1 MNDAHSQ
8 YPLEE
13 HQRFAVETRRGA
25 VAVMNIVERW
35 VDIGTVLDLGCGTGI
50 WLRVMRDGGRRQ
62 VFGVDFEAT
71 DPADLEVDPDLVL
84 TADLGQRL
92 DLHQRYDLVMCLEA
106 AEHIDA
112 QFADVVV
119 DNCVRH
125 ADLILFSAALPG
137 QQGVH
142 HVNEQPPQ
150 YWAERFQRH
159 DYTVLDLIRPL
170 IWDDRDI
177 PVWYRQNML
186 LFVKNGSAQ
195 QEALRA
201 WAGMVSSGP
210 LAVAHPEYMRW
221 FSAQA
226 QAATAEAERATAEAA
241 RRYTELVQLQ
251 AELVQLQAEL
261 AQVRQNLAAEKLARE
276 TAQRT
281 HDRVSAE
288 LTIARGEIARL
299 QWELGV
305 IRGSTLWRAMEPL
318 RRMGRA
324 IPPSRQRQI
333 RRMVRGVIPSLR
345 RSNVSESHAADQE
358 HRAKLP
364 IPPLTHPP
372 VPQSSASDPPVSHLP
387 LSHVDPEFDSLPTLD
402 SIAHAADLSTRRIV
416 FVSGEA
422 HTPGHVYRVMRQVEA
437 AAHLGIAVS
446 WMMIEQVWDRGEEI
460 SSADIVIIWRAGNS
474 DMVAEV
480 FSRARAARA
489 KVLFDIDDYMF
500 RPELATPSVID
511 GIRTLGHDAALV
523 AATFQGMQEVAVHA
537 DACICTTEELAHQMR
552 EFNPITFVLP
562 NGFDAAVLRTSR
574 RAVRRRARNS
584 DGLVR
589 LGYAAGTRTHQ
600 ADFQIAADAIGRIL
614 RERPQCRLVLFRDPA
629 YQTPILDAA
638 EFPGMAGLDE
648 QIEWRDMVS
657 LRDLPNELARFDI
670 NLAPLEVG
678 NPFCEAK
685 SELKYFEA
693 ALVEVCTIASPTAPM
708 RRAIHDGENG
718 LLAESADAWYA
729 AMLALVDDPALR
741 RRLAHDAYLD
751 VLWQFGPQ
759 RRMAALSSILQQMEG
774 AERGATA
781 FELDLRRRGGAAR
794 PRFDI
799 PEAEQIFVSDRD
811 DAAEVTVVVP
821 VYNYARYVIEA
832 LDSVLGQTLGPL
844 DLVVV
849 DDASTDKSLALT
861 RDWAGR
867 HASRFNRLLVLRSRR
882 NSGLARARNAGFDAA
897 ETPFVLPLDADNRLR
912 PECTA
917 KCLRAL
923 RGSQAAFAYPFLQC
937 FGYADHLTGTQPFSA
952 IRFATGNY
960 IDAMALIA
968 KWAWA
973 AVGGYAHIP
982 YGWEDY
988 DFWCRCVEQGFWGQQ
1003 VPEILA
1009 EYRLHDTSML
1019 HTQTDI
1025 RENKLRVIE
1034 ELRARHAWLSI
1045 PHRD

>member
-345 RSNVSESHAADQE
+345 RSNVSENHAADQ
-358 HRAKLP
+358 AASGK
-364 IPPLTHPP
+364 
-372 VPQSSASDPPVSHLP
+372 VADSAFNTPACTTVVRVGSACVTSAFIARRSGIRFVADVG
-387 LSHVDPEFDSLPTLD
+387 FDSACRRLVHAPHRVRFGR
-402 SIAHAADLSTRRIV
+402 SAHAGSCLSGHA
-416 FVSGEA
+416 SGRSGR
-422 HTPGHVYRVMRQVEA
+422 TPGYCGIVDDDRTGLGPRRGNQLRGHRD
-437 AAHLGIAVS
+437 HLACRELRHGG
-446 WMMIEQVWDRGEEI
+446 RGLQPG
-460 SSADIVIIWRAGNS
+460 ACRAG
-474 DMVAEV
+474 
-480 FSRARAARA
+480 
-489 KVLFDIDDYMF
+489 
-500 RPELATPSVID
+500 
-511 GIRTLGHDAALV
+511 
-523 AATFQGMQEVAVHA
+523 QG
-537 DACICTTEELAHQMR
+537 
-552 EFNPITFVLP
+552 P
-562 NGFDAAVLRTSR
+562 
-574 RAVRRRARNS
+574 VR
-584 DGLVR
+584 
-589 LGYAAGTRTHQ
+589 H
-600 ADFQIAADAIGRIL
+600 
-614 RERPQCRLVLFRDPA
+614 
-629 YQTPILDAA
+629 
-638 EFPGMAGLDE
+638 
-648 QIEWRDMVS
+648 
-657 LRDLPNELARFDI
+657 
-670 NLAPLEVG
+670 
-678 NPFCEAK
+678 
-685 SELKYFEA
+685 
-693 ALVEVCTIASPTAPM
+693 
-708 RRAIHDGENG
+708 
-718 LLAESADAWYA
+718 
-729 AMLALVDDPALR
+729 
-741 RRLAHDAYLD
+741 
-751 VLWQFGPQ
+751 
-759 RRMAALSSILQQMEG
+759 
-774 AERGATA
+774 
-781 FELDLRRRGGAAR
+781 
-794 PRFDI
+794 
-799 PEAEQIFVSDRD
+799 
-811 DAAEVTVVVP
+811 
-821 VYNYARYVIEA
+821 
-832 LDSVLGQTLGPL
+832 
-844 DLVVV
+844 
-849 DDASTDKSLALT
+849 
-861 RDWAGR
+861 
-867 HASRFNRLLVLRSRR
+867 
-882 NSGLARARNAGFDAA
+882 
-897 ETPFVLPLDADNRLR
+897 
-912 PECTA
+912 
-917 KCLRAL
+917 
-923 RGSQAAFAYPFLQC
+923 
-937 FGYADHLTGTQPFSA
+937 
-952 IRFATGNY
+952 
-960 IDAMALIA
+960 
-968 KWAWA
+968 
-973 AVGGYAHIP
+973 
-982 YGWEDY
+982 
-988 DFWCRCVEQGFWGQQ
+988 
-1003 VPEILA
+1003 
-1009 EYRLHDTSML
+1009 
-1019 HTQTDI
+1019 
-1025 RENKLRVIE
+1025 
-1034 ELRARHAWLSI
+1034 
-1045 PHRD
+1045 